1 MVEIRGVMVTEAEDW
16 ARRTQEPAW
25 WATRVEAYVAATEAR
40 MDEALSCGCSNRW
53 VVAVRGPVQDV
64 GTGDQVIWWTA
75 RESFGETG
83 EVPIAEVGRI
93 VREGVRSA
101 LERTHEPS

>member
-1 MVEIRGVMVTEAEDW
+1 MVEVRGVMVTPAAQWPTRLRDV
-16 ARRTQEPAW
+16 ARWVA
-25 WATRVEAYVAATEAR
+25 RVNDYVAATEAR

-75 RESFGETG
+75 RESFGDAG
-83 EVPIAEVGRI
+83 ELPIAEVGRI
-93 VREGVRSA
+93 IRGGVRAA
-101 LERTHEPS
+101 LERTYEPS